1 MAKLNV
7 ELRTWDKLSKHL
19 TSELCPEAALKT
31 KENKNKNKNKKQ
43 KTKNKKQK
51 TKNKKQKT
59 KNKPTLSKGKRI
71 RITTFSKQTMFASRL
86 CQFILPPHCFFLK
99 S

>member
-31 KENKNKNKNKKQ
+31 KENKNKNKNKNKKQ
-43 KTKNKKQK
+43 KKKNKKQK
-51 TKNKKQKT
+51 TKNKKQT
-59 KNKPTLSKGKRI
+59 NLI
-71 RITTFSKQTMFASRL
+71 
-86 CQFILPPHCFFLK
+86 
-99 S
+99 